1 MPGAH
6 HQDVKAF
13 VLRGG
18 ASPGQSCAMIRK
30 NVALKLMAV
39 AAAAAAVL
47 GVSVMVTANP
57 LVWGGEWQN
66 TDFSKKSIDF
76 KEILSGGPPKDGI
89 PSIDNPKFVPVA
101 EVRDLVDTEPVIGII
116 INGEAKAYPL
126 RVMTWHEIA
135 NDTLGGVPVTVT
147 YCPLCNSSIV
157 FDRRLG
163 GCVLDFGTTGKLRN
177 SDLVMYDRQ
186 TESWW
191 QQFSGTAIV
200 GELNGKVLKMLPSR
214 LESFARFRERAPQG
228 RVLVP
233 NNPSM
238 SRYGSNPYVNYDS
251 SSSPFLFRG
260 KLPDGVNPMIRV
272 VVVNGEAWTLP
283 LLRRK
288 GSVAKGGLSLVWEA
302 GQNSALDT
310 RRIARGRDVGNVIV
324 RRRNGDKDEDVV
336 HDITFAFVFNAFHP
350 GGVIHIE

>member
-1 MPGAH
+1 MNW
-6 HQDVKAF
+6 
-13 VLRGG
+13 
-18 ASPGQSCAMIRK
+18 M

-39 AAAAAAVL
+39 VAVAAVVL
-47 GVSVMVTANP
+47 GVSVVATANP
-57 LVWGGEWQN
+57 MFWGGEWPN
-66 TDFSKKSIDF
+66 TDFSQKSIDF

-89 PSIDNPKFVPVA
+89 PSIDNPNFVPVS
-101 EVRDLVDTEPVIGII
+101 EVRDLADTEPVIGII
-116 INGEAKAYPL
+116 INGDARAYPL

-135 NDTLGGVPVTVT
+135 NDTVGGVPVTVT

-163 GCVLDFGTTGKLRN
+163 GRVLDFGTTGKLRN

-214 LESFARFRERAPQG
+214 LESFARFRQRAPEG
-228 RVLVP
+228 KVLVP

-238 SRYGSNPYVNYDS
+238 RRYGSNPYVNYDS

-260 KLPDGVNPMIRV
+260 ELPKGVNPMVRV
-272 VVVNGEAWTLP
+272 VVVDGEAWALP
-283 LLRRK
+283 LLRRQ
-288 GSVAKGGLSLVWEA
+288 GSIAKGNLSLVWEA

-310 RRIARGRDVGNVIV
+310 RRIASGRDVGNVVV
-324 RRRNGDKDEDVV
+324 RRRKGDKDEDVIYDV
-336 HDITFAFVFNAFHP
+336 TFAFVFNAFHP
-350 GGVIHIE
+350 GGALHIE

>member
-1 MPGAH
+1 MKRMNIAP
-6 HQDVKAF
+6 
-13 VLRGG
+13 
-18 ASPGQSCAMIRK
+18 
-30 NVALKLMAV
+30 KLM
-39 AAAAAAVL
+39 AAAAVAAVVL
-47 GVSVMVTANP
+47 GVPAAATANP
-57 LVWGGEWQN
+57 LTWGVEWPN

-76 KEILSGGPPKDGI
+76 KDILSGGPPKDGI
-89 PSIDNPKFVPVA
+89 PSIDNPEFVPVA
-101 EVRDLVDTEPVIGII
+101 EVRDLADTEPVIGII
-116 INGEAKAYPL
+116 INGDARAYPL

-135 NDTLGGVPVTVT
+135 NDTVGGVPVTVT

-157 FDRRLG
+157 FDRRLDG
-163 GCVLDFGTTGKLRN
+163 RVLDFGTTGKLRK

-233 NNPSM
+233 NDPSM
-238 SRYGSNPYVNYDS
+238 RRYGSNPYVNYDS
-251 SSSPFLFRG
+251 SSYPFLFRG
-260 KLPDGVNPMIRV
+260 ELPDGVNPMVRV
-272 VVVNGEAWTLP
+272 VVVDGEAWTLP

-288 GSVAKGGLSLVWEA
+288 GSIAKGNLSLVWEA

-310 RRIARGRDVGNVIV
+310 RRIAEGRDVGNVIV
-324 RRRNGDKDEDVV
+324 RRRNGDRDEDVLYDV
-336 HDITFAFVFNAFHP
+336 TFAFVFNAFHP
-350 GGVIHIE
+350 GGVIHTE

>member
-1 MPGAH
+1 M
-6 HQDVKAF
+6 K
-13 VLRGG
+13 R
-18 ASPGQSCAMIRK
+18 M
-30 NVALKLMAV
+30 NVALKLLS
-39 AAAAAAVL
+39 AAALAAL
-47 GVSVMVTANP
+47 LFGVSATANP
-57 LVWGGEWQN
+57 LTWGVEWPN
-66 TDFSKKSIDF
+66 TDFSRKSIDF
-76 KEILSGGPPKDGI
+76 KDIFSGGPPKDGI
-89 PSIDNPKFVPVA
+89 PSIDRPQFVPVA
-101 EVRDLVDTEPVIGII
+101 QVRDLADTEPVIGII
-116 INGEAKAYPL
+116 INGDARAYPL

-135 NDTLGGVPVTVT
+135 NDTVGGVPVTVT

-163 GCVLDFGTTGKLRN
+163 GRVLDFGTTGKLRN

-214 LESFARFRERAPQG
+214 LESFARFRERAPEG

-238 SRYGSNPYVNYDS
+238 RRYGSNPYVNYDS

-260 KLPDGVNPMIRV
+260 KLPAGVDPMIRV

-288 GSVAKGGLSLVWEA
+288 GSIAKGGLSLVWEA

-310 RRIARGRDVGNVIV
+310 RRIADGRDVGNVVV
-324 RRRNGDKDEDVV
+324 RRRIGDREEDVLYDV
-336 HDITFAFVFNAFHP
+336 TFAFVFNAFHP
-350 GGVIHIE
+350 GGVIHTE

>member
-1 MPGAH
+1 MTG
-6 HQDVKAF
+6 
-13 VLRGG
+13 
-18 ASPGQSCAMIRK
+18 K
-30 NVALKLMAV
+30 NVAPKLLS
-39 AAAAAAVL
+39 AAALAGVL
-47 GVSVMVTANP
+47 FGVSAAANP
-57 LVWGGEWQN
+57 LFWGVEWPN

-89 PSIDNPKFVPVA
+89 PSIDNPKFVSVA
-101 EVRDLVDTEPVIGII
+101 EVRDLADTEPVIGII
-116 INGEAKAYPL
+116 VNGDARAYPL

-135 NDTLGGVPVTVT
+135 NDTVGGVPVTVT

-163 GCVLDFGTTGKLRN
+163 GRVLDFGTTGKLRN

-214 LESFARFRERAPQG
+214 LESFARFRKRAPLG

-233 NNPSM
+233 NNPYM
-238 SRYGSNPYVNYDS
+238 RKYGSNPYVNYDS
-251 SSSPFLFRG
+251 SSYPFLFRG
-260 KLPDGVNPMIRV
+260 ELPKGVNPMVRV
-272 VVVNGEAWTLP
+272 IVVDDEAWTLP
-283 LLRRK
+283 FLRQK
-288 GSVAKGGLSLVWEA
+288 GTVAKGGLSLLWEA

-310 RRIARGRDVGNVIV
+310 RRIAEGRDVGNVVV
-324 RRRNGDKDEDVV
+324 RRRNGDRDEDVLYHV
-336 HDITFAFVFNAFHP
+336 TFAFVFNAFHP
-350 GGVIHIE
+350 DGVIHAE